1 MRNIQFVK
9 LIDDVLTGIDRC
21 LSDPNLPQDSAEWH
35 QLYALRETLDDQ
47 QQQLV
52 TARFQEDDNNG
63 LGVSDK
69 IQSLNKDLLNTLND
83 IQKIAST
90 IATVTKIIGAVG
102 QLLSQMHP

>member
-1 MRNIQFVK
+1 MHMRNVQFVK

-47 QQQLV
+47 QRELG
-52 TARFQEDDNNG
+52 TARFQHNIG

-69 IQSLNKDLLNTLND
+69 IQGLNKELVSTLND
-83 IQKIAST
+83 VQKVAST

-102 QLLSQMHP
+102 QLLSQVHP